1 MLNIIIKYVIIY
13 YYYMSYLIDNIVK
26 NINVCYNDTNKLND
40 LKILIE
46 LYNIPYVKMDNGV
59 NIELKK
65 LDYELLY
72 IINKIINKK
81 SYIDI

>member
-1 MLNIIIKYVIIY
+1 
-13 YYYMSYLIDNIVK
+13 MSYLIDNIVK

>member
-40 LKILIE
+40 LKLLIE
-46 LYNIPYVKMDNGV
+46 LYNIPYVKSHNGI
-59 NIELKK
+59 NIELKN
-65 LDYELLY
+65 LDYGLLY
-72 IINKIINKK
+72 TINKIINKK
-81 SYIDI
+81 SYIDV

>member
-26 NINVCYNDTNKLND
+26 NINVCYNDKNKLND

-46 LYNIPYVKMDNGV
+46 LYNIPYVKLDNGI
-59 NIELKK
+59 NIELKN

-72 IINKIINKK
+72 TINKIINKK
-81 SYIDI
+81 LYIDV